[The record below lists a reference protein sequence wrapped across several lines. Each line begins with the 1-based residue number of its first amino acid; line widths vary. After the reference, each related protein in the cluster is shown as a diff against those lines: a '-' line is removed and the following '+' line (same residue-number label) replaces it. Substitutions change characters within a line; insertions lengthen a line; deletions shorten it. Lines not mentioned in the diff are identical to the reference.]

1 MILFLITNKNKA
13 YNMKNIFLICF
24 TLMVVLFTFSACHSE
39 KMETGATDVTGQ
51 LSLASMKMEVD
62 LKVDTVYPQSR
73 AGVDVSNFLLTIKN
87 SQGEQ
92 VEQYTYSEMPEI
104 ISLPVGTY
112 TVVASS
118 AEAATNGFDVP
129 FYTGSTEQF
138 TIKENELTE
147 VSALTCRL
155 ANVMISV
162 EYDEELRKLM
172 GEDVVTTVTIKEKT
186 RDMIKEYSLDIPSS
200 ETRKAYLIAPASVS
214 PMDITLKG
222 TIDGEFVTEVNR
234 VDEVQAGQYNIIKYT
249 LSPVDDGN
257 NSEGGNLNIAINID
271 SSMTSSDETVGVN
284 PGEEPGI
291 DDFPTDG
298 GEEPGDGDGD
308 GEGGITSDISITGKD
323 LGGSPFDI
331 DQTQT
336 ITGATTLIVGIEVPA
351 GIQNLKVTISS
362 DNEDFG
368 SIGASFGTFD
378 LANPGDKESMI
389 AELGL
394 PYGTAVKDKTE
405 LDFDISTFTSL
416 LIPFDG
422 THTFNIAVT
431 DNQGKTES
439 KSLVINVPKK

>member
-1 MILFLITNKNKA
+1 
-13 YNMKNIFLICF
+13 MKNIFLICF
-24 TLMVVLFTFSACHSE
+24 TLMAVLFTFSACHSE

-186 RDMIKEYSLDIPSS
+186 QDMIIKEYSLDIPSS

-257 NSEGGNLNIAINID
+257 NSVGGNLNIAINID

-331 DQTQT
+331 DQTQI
-336 ITGATTLIVGIEVPA
+336 ITGATTLIVGIEAPA

>member
-1 MILFLITNKNKA
+1 
-13 YNMKNIFLICF
+13 MKNIFLICL
-24 TLMVVLFTFSACHSE
+24 TLMAVLFTFSACHSE
-39 KMETGATDVTGQ
+39 KMETGTTDVTGQ

-186 RDMIKEYSLDIPSS
+186 QDMIIKEYSLDIPSS

-257 NSEGGNLNIAINID
+257 NSVGGNLNIAINID

-336 ITGATTLIVGIEVPA
+336 ITGATTLIVGIEAPA

-362 DNEDFG
+362 DNEEFRA
-368 SIGASFGTFD
+368 IGEGLGEFD
-378 LANPGDKESMI
+378 LAHSDSMNEDAQAMLPI
-389 AELGL
+389 LGL
-394 PYGTAVKDKTE
+394 PIDDAVLNQTN
-405 LDFDISTFTSL
+405 LDFNISKFTSML
-416 LIPFDG
+416 AGFEG
-422 THTFNIAVT
+422 THTFKITVT

>member
-1 MILFLITNKNKA
+1 
-13 YNMKNIFLICF
+13 MKNIFLICF

-172 GEDVVTTVTIKEKT
+172 GEDVVTTVKIG
-186 RDMIKEYSLDIPSS
+186 DNSLDIPSS
-200 ETRKAYLIAPASVS
+200 ETRKAYLIAPASAGS
-214 PMDITLKG
+214 MDITLKG
-222 TIDGEFVTEVNR
+222 TIDGESVTEVKR
-234 VDEVQAGQYNIIKYT
+234 VDNVQAGQYNIIKYV
-249 LSPVDDGN
+249 LNSVDDGT
-257 NSEGGNLNIAINID
+257 NSNVGGNLNIAINID

-308 GEGGITSDISITGKD
+308 SDGDGEGGITSDISITGKD
-323 LGGSPFDI
+323 LGESPFFDI

-336 ITGATTLIVGIEVPA
+336 ITGATTLIVGIEAPA
-351 GIQNLKVTISS
+351 GIQNLKVAISS
-362 DNEDFG
+362 DNEEFNG
-368 SIGASFGTFD
+368 IGEGLGEFD
-378 LANPGDKESMI
+378 LAHSDSMNEDAQAMLPI
-389 AELGL
+389 LGL
-394 PYGTAVKDKTE
+394 PIDDAVLNQTN
-405 LDFDISTFTSL
+405 LDFKISKFTSML
-416 LIPFDG
+416 AGFKG
-422 THTFNIAVT
+422 THTFKITVT

>member
-1 MILFLITNKNKA
+1 MA
-13 YNMKNIFLICF
+13 
-24 TLMVVLFTFSACHSE
+24 VLFTFSACHSE

-172 GEDVVTTVTIKEKT
+172 GEDVVTTVKIGEN
-186 RDMIKEYSLDIPSS
+186 SVDIPSS
-200 ETRKAYLIAPASVS
+200 ETRKAYLIAPASAS
-214 PMDITLKG
+214 SMEITLKG
-222 TIDGEFVTEVNR
+222 TIDGESVTEVKR
-234 VDEVQAGQYNIIKYT
+234 VDNVQAGQYNIIKYV
-249 LSPVDDGN
+249 LNSVDDGT
-257 NSEGGNLNIAINID
+257 NSNVGGNLNIAINID

-308 GEGGITSDISITGKD
+308 SDGDGEGGITSDINITGKK
-323 LGGSPFDI
+323 LGDSSFDI

-336 ITGATTLIVGIEVPA
+336 ITGDTTLIVGIEAPA
-351 GIQNLKVTISS
+351 GIQNLKVKITSA
-362 DNEDFG
+362 DNDDFNG
-368 SIGASFGTFD
+368 IGEGLGEFD
-378 LANPGDKESMI
+378 LAHSDSMNENAQAMI
-389 AELGL
+389 PVLGL
-394 PYGTAVKDKTE
+394 PIDDAVLNQTN
-405 LDFDISTFTSL
+405 LDFNISKFTSML
-416 LIPFDG
+416 AGFKG
-422 THTFNIAVT
+422 THTFKITVT

>member
-1 MILFLITNKNKA
+1 
-13 YNMKNIFLICF
+13 MKNIFLICF

-104 ISLPVGTY
+104 SSLPVGTY

-118 AEAATNGFDVP
+118 AETATNGFDVP

-172 GEDVVTTVTIKEKT
+172 GEDVVTTVKIG
-186 RDMIKEYSLDIPSS
+186 DNSLDIPSS
-200 ETRKAYLIAPASVS
+200 ETRKAYLIAPASAGS
-214 PMDITLKG
+214 MDITLKG
-222 TIDGEFVTEVNR
+222 TIDGESVTEVKR
-234 VDEVQAGQYNIIKYT
+234 VDNVQAGQYNIIKYV
-249 LSPVDDGN
+249 LNSVDDGT
-257 NSEGGNLNIAINID
+257 NSNVGGNLNIAINID

-308 GEGGITSDISITGKD
+308 SDGDGEGGITSDISITGKD
-323 LGGSPFDI
+323 LGESPFFDI

-336 ITGATTLIVGIEVPA
+336 ITGATTLIVGIEAPA
-351 GIQNLKVTISS
+351 GIQNLKVAISS
-362 DNEDFG
+362 DNEEFNG
-368 SIGASFGTFD
+368 IGEGLGEFD
-378 LANPGDKESMI
+378 LAHSDSMNEDAQAMLPI
-389 AELGL
+389 LGL
-394 PYGTAVKDKTE
+394 PIDDAVLNQTN
-405 LDFDISTFTSL
+405 LDFNISKFTSML
-416 LIPFDG
+416 AGFKG
-422 THTFNIAVT
+422 THTFKITVT

>member
-1 MILFLITNKNKA
+1 
-13 YNMKNIFLICF
+13 MKNIFLICL

-39 KMETGATDVTGQ
+39 KMETGTTDVTGQ

-172 GEDVVTTVTIKEKT
+172 GEDVVTTVKIG
-186 RDMIKEYSLDIPSS
+186 DNSLDIPSS
-200 ETRKAYLIAPASVS
+200 ETRKAYLIAPASAGS
-214 PMDITLKG
+214 MDITLKG
-222 TIDGEFVTEVNR
+222 TIDGESVTEVKR
-234 VDEVQAGQYNIIKYT
+234 VENVQAGQYNIIKYV
-249 LSPVDDGN
+249 LNSVDDGT
-257 NSEGGNLNIAINID
+257 NSNGGGNLNIAINID

-308 GEGGITSDISITGKD
+308 GGDES
-323 LGGSPFDI
+323 GSEQNMPTIVGTDFNENPFDI
-331 DQTQT
+331 SKDVLTVTKGQSVSLSV
-336 ITGATTLIVGIEVPA
+336 TLLAPNKMAHVY
-351 GIQNLKVTISS
+351 VTIDSETLT
-362 DNEDFG
+362 EDVLVG
-368 SIGASFGTFD
+368 VNLAKNFD
-378 LANPGDKESMI
+378 LAEPGDLEAGLKGLGFPTGTDVIGKEKI
-389 AELGL
+389 
-394 PYGTAVKDKTE
+394 P
-405 LDFDISTFTSL
+405 FDITQFTSL
-416 LIPFDG
+416 LGIYGAANHNFIIRVVDQQG
-422 THTFNIAVT
+422 LEVT
-431 DNQGKTES
+431 ETLKI
-439 KSLVINVPKK
+439 KSVVK

>member
-1 MILFLITNKNKA
+1 
-13 YNMKNIFLICF
+13 MKNIFLICL

-62 LKVDTVYPQSR
+62 LKVDAVYPQSR

-172 GEDVVTTVTIKEKT
+172 GEDVVTTVKIG
-186 RDMIKEYSLDIPSS
+186 DNSLDIPSS
-200 ETRKAYLIAPASVS
+200 ETRKAYLIAPASAGS
-214 PMDITLKG
+214 MDITLKG
-222 TIDGEFVTEVNR
+222 TIDGESVTEVKR
-234 VDEVQAGQYNIIKYT
+234 VDNVQAGQYNIIKYV
-249 LSPVDDGN
+249 LNSVDDGT
-257 NSEGGNLNIAINID
+257 NSNGGGNLNIAINID

-308 GEGGITSDISITGKD
+308 GGDESGSEQNMPTIEGTSFNKV
-323 LGGSPFDI
+323 PFDI
-331 DQTQT
+331 DNDRLT
-336 ITGATTLIVGIEVPA
+336 ISGAAEL
-351 GIQNLKVTISS
+351 QVTI
-362 DNEDFG
+362 
-368 SIGASFGTFD
+368 GAPNGIANLFVEIISETLDVSEVGLPKSFD
-378 LANPGDKESMI
+378 LAYPGENSDALSGLGFPVGDKVI
-389 AELGL
+389 GQ
-394 PYGTAVKDKTE
+394 TE
-405 LDFDISTFTSL
+405 VLFDISNFTILLPTFKGNHDFKIRVVDSKGLEET
-416 LIPFDG
+416 
-422 THTFNIAVT
+422 
-431 DNQGKTES
+431 KTLKLKVEE
-439 KSLVINVPKK
+439 

>member
-1 MILFLITNKNKA
+1 
-13 YNMKNIFLICF
+13 MKNIFLICL
-24 TLMVVLFTFSACHSE
+24 TLMAVLFTFSACHSE

-186 RDMIKEYSLDIPSS
+186 QDMIIKEYSLDIPSS

-257 NSEGGNLNIAINID
+257 NSVGGNLNIAINID

-308 GEGGITSDISITGKD
+308 SDGDGEGGITSDINITGKK
-323 LGGSPFDI
+323 LGDSSFDI

-336 ITGATTLIVGIEVPA
+336 ITGATTLIVGIEAPA

>member
-1 MILFLITNKNKA
+1 
-13 YNMKNIFLICF
+13 MKNIFLICL
-24 TLMVVLFTFSACHSE
+24 TLMAVLFTFSACHSE

-172 GEDVVTTVTIKEKT
+172 GEDVVTTVKIG
-186 RDMIKEYSLDIPSS
+186 DHSLDIPSS

-257 NSEGGNLNIAINID
+257 NSVGGNLNIAINVD

-308 GEGGITSDISITGKD
+308 GGDESGSEQNMPTIVGTDFNDKTFDISKDVLTVTKGQSVSLSVTLLAPNKMAHVYVTIDSETLTEDVLVGVNLAKNFDLAEPGDLEAGLKGLGFPTGTDVIGKEKI
-323 LGGSPFDI
+323 PFDI
-331 DQTQT
+331 TQ
-336 ITGATTLIVGIEVPA
+336 
-351 GIQNLKVTISS
+351 
-362 DNEDFG
+362 
-368 SIGASFGTFD
+368 
-378 LANPGDKESMI
+378 
-389 AELGL
+389 
-394 PYGTAVKDKTE
+394 
-405 LDFDISTFTSL
+405 FTSL
-416 LIPFDG
+416 LGIYGAANHNFIIRVVDQQG
-422 THTFNIAVT
+422 LEVT
-431 DNQGKTES
+431 ETLKI
-439 KSLVINVPKK
+439 KSVVK

>member
-1 MILFLITNKNKA
+1 
-13 YNMKNIFLICF
+13 MKNIFLICL
-24 TLMVVLFTFSACHSE
+24 TLMTVLFTFSACHSE
-39 KMETGATDVTGQ
+39 KMETEAIDVTGQ

-118 AEAATNGFDVP
+118 AETATNGFDVP

-172 GEDVVTTVTIKEKT
+172 GEDVVTTVKIG
-186 RDMIKEYSLDIPSS
+186 DNSLDIPSS
-200 ETRKAYLIAPASVS
+200 ETRKAYLIAPASAGS
-214 PMDITLKG
+214 MDITLKG
-222 TIDGEFVTEVNR
+222 TIDGESVTEVKR
-234 VDEVQAGQYNIIKYT
+234 VENVQAGQYNIIKYV

-257 NSEGGNLNIAINID
+257 NSMGGNLNIAINID

-308 GEGGITSDISITGKD
+308 GGDESGSDQNMPTIEGTSFNKV
-323 LGGSPFDI
+323 PFDI
-331 DQTQT
+331 DNDRLT
-336 ITGATTLIVGIEVPA
+336 ISGAAEL
-351 GIQNLKVTISS
+351 QVTI
-362 DNEDFG
+362 
-368 SIGASFGTFD
+368 GAPNGIANLFVEIISETLDVSEVGLPKSFD
-378 LANPGDKESMI
+378 LAYPGENSDALSGLGFPVGDKVI
-389 AELGL
+389 GQ
-394 PYGTAVKDKTE
+394 TE
-405 LDFDISTFTSL
+405 VPFDISNFTILLPTFKGNHDFKIRVVDSKGLEET
-416 LIPFDG
+416 
-422 THTFNIAVT
+422 
-431 DNQGKTES
+431 KTLKLKVEE
-439 KSLVINVPKK
+439 

>member
-1 MILFLITNKNKA
+1 
-13 YNMKNIFLICF
+13 
-24 TLMVVLFTFSACHSE
+24 
-39 KMETGATDVTGQ
+39 
-51 LSLASMKMEVD
+51 MEVD

-172 GEDVVTTVTIKEKT
+172 GEDVVTTVKIG
-186 RDMIKEYSLDIPSS
+186 DNSLDIPSS
-200 ETRKAYLIAPASVS
+200 ETRKAYLIAPASAGS
-214 PMDITLKG
+214 MDITLKG
-222 TIDGEFVTEVNR
+222 TIDGESVTEVKR
-234 VDEVQAGQYNIIKYT
+234 VDNVQAGQYNIIKYV
-249 LSPVDDGN
+249 LNSVDDGT
-257 NSEGGNLNIAINID
+257 NSNVGGNLNIAINID

-308 GEGGITSDISITGKD
+308 GGDESGSEQNMPTIVGTDFNGKTFDISKDVLTVTKGQSVSLSVTLLAPNKMAHVYVTIDSETLTEDVLVGVNLAKNFDLAEPGDLEAGLKGLGFPTGTDVIGKEEI
-323 LGGSPFDI
+323 PFDI
-331 DQTQT
+331 TQ
-336 ITGATTLIVGIEVPA
+336 
-351 GIQNLKVTISS
+351 
-362 DNEDFG
+362 
-368 SIGASFGTFD
+368 
-378 LANPGDKESMI
+378 
-389 AELGL
+389 
-394 PYGTAVKDKTE
+394 
-405 LDFDISTFTSL
+405 FTSL
-416 LIPFDG
+416 LGIYGAANHNFIIRVVDQQG
-422 THTFNIAVT
+422 LEVT
-431 DNQGKTES
+431 ETLKI
-439 KSLVINVPKK
+439 KSVVK

>member
-1 MILFLITNKNKA
+1 
-13 YNMKNIFLICF
+13 MKNIFLICL
-24 TLMVVLFTFSACHSE
+24 TLMAVLFTFSACHSE
-39 KMETGATDVTGQ
+39 KMETGTTDVTGQ

-172 GEDVVTTVTIKEKT
+172 GEDVVTTVKIG
-186 RDMIKEYSLDIPSS
+186 DNSLDIPSS
-200 ETRKAYLIAPASVS
+200 ETRKAYLIAPASAGS
-214 PMDITLKG
+214 MDITLKG
-222 TIDGEFVTEVNR
+222 TIDGESVTEVKR
-234 VDEVQAGQYNIIKYT
+234 VENVQAGQYNIIKYV

-257 NSEGGNLNIAINID
+257 NSVGGNLNIAINVD

-308 GEGGITSDISITGKD
+308 GGDESGSDQNMPTIEGTSFNKV
-323 LGGSPFDI
+323 PFDI
-331 DQTQT
+331 DNDRLT
-336 ITGATTLIVGIEVPA
+336 ISGAAEL
-351 GIQNLKVTISS
+351 QVTI
-362 DNEDFG
+362 
-368 SIGASFGTFD
+368 GAPNGIANLFVEIISETLDVSEVGLPKSFD
-378 LANPGDKESMI
+378 LAYPGENSDALSGLGFPVGDKVI
-389 AELGL
+389 GQ
-394 PYGTAVKDKTE
+394 TE
-405 LDFDISTFTSL
+405 VLFDISNFTILLPTFKGNHDFKIRVVDSKGLEET
-416 LIPFDG
+416 
-422 THTFNIAVT
+422 
-431 DNQGKTES
+431 KTLKLKVEE
-439 KSLVINVPKK
+439 

>member
-1 MILFLITNKNKA
+1 MA
-13 YNMKNIFLICF
+13 
-24 TLMVVLFTFSACHSE
+24 VLFTFSACHSE
-39 KMETGATDVTGQ
+39 KMETGTTDVTGQ

-172 GEDVVTTVTIKEKT
+172 GEDVVTTVKIG
-186 RDMIKEYSLDIPSS
+186 DNSLDIPSS
-200 ETRKAYLIAPASVS
+200 ETRKAYLIAPASAGS
-214 PMDITLKG
+214 MDITLKG
-222 TIDGEFVTEVNR
+222 TIDGESVTEVKR
-234 VDEVQAGQYNIIKYT
+234 VENVQAGQYNIIKYV

-257 NSEGGNLNIAINID
+257 NSVGGNLNIAINID

-308 GEGGITSDISITGKD
+308 GGDESGSDQNMPTIVGTNFNGN
-323 LGGSPFDI
+323 PFDI
-331 DQTQT
+331 SKDVLTVTKGQSVPLSV
-336 ITGATTLIVGIEVPA
+336 TLLAPNKMAHVY
-351 GIQNLKVTISS
+351 VTIDSETLT
-362 DNEDFG
+362 EDVLVG
-368 SIGASFGTFD
+368 VNLAKNFD
-378 LANPGDKESMI
+378 LAEPGDLEAGLKGLGFPTGTDVIGKEEI
-389 AELGL
+389 
-394 PYGTAVKDKTE
+394 P
-405 LDFDISTFTSL
+405 FDITQFTSL
-416 LIPFDG
+416 LGIYGAANHNFIIRVVDQQG
-422 THTFNIAVT
+422 LEVT
-431 DNQGKTES
+431 ETLKI
-439 KSLVINVPKK
+439 KSVVK

>member
-1 MILFLITNKNKA
+1 
-13 YNMKNIFLICF
+13 MKNIFLICL
-24 TLMVVLFTFSACHSE
+24 TLMAVLFTFSACHSE
-39 KMETGATDVTGQ
+39 KMETGTTDVTGQ

-172 GEDVVTTVTIKEKT
+172 GEDVVTNVKIG
-186 RDMIKEYSLDIPSS
+186 DNSLDIPSS
-200 ETRKAYLIAPASVS
+200 ETRKAYLIAPASAGS
-214 PMDITLKG
+214 MDITLKG
-222 TIDGEFVTEVNR
+222 TIDGESVTEVKR
-234 VDEVQAGQYNIIKYT
+234 VDNVQAGQYNIIKYV
-249 LSPVDDGN
+249 LNSVDDGT
-257 NSEGGNLNIAINID
+257 NSNVGGNLNIAINID

-308 GEGGITSDISITGKD
+308 SDGDGEGGITSDINITGKK
-323 LGGSPFDI
+323 LGDSSFDI

-336 ITGATTLIVGIEVPA
+336 ITGATTLIVGIEAPA
-351 GIQNLKVTISS
+351 GIQNLKVKITSAGN
-362 DNEDFG
+362 DGFNG
-368 SIGASFGTFD
+368 IGEGLGEFD
-378 LANPGDKESMI
+378 LAHSDSMNENAQAMI
-389 AELGL
+389 PVLGL
-394 PYGTAVKDKTE
+394 PIDDAVLNQTN
-405 LDFDISTFTSL
+405 LDFNISKFTSML
-416 LIPFDG
+416 SGFKG
-422 THTFNIAVT
+422 THTFKITVT

>member
-1 MILFLITNKNKA
+1 
-13 YNMKNIFLICF
+13 MKNIFLICF

-73 AGVDVSNFLLTIKN
+73 VGVDVSNFLLTIKN

-172 GEDVVTTVTIKEKT
+172 GEDVVTTVKIG
-186 RDMIKEYSLDIPSS
+186 DNSLDIPSS
-200 ETRKAYLIAPASVS
+200 ETRKAYLIAPASAGS
-214 PMDITLKG
+214 MDITLKG
-222 TIDGEFVTEVNR
+222 TIDGESVTEVKR
-234 VDEVQAGQYNIIKYT
+234 VENVQAGQYNIIKYV

-257 NSEGGNLNIAINID
+257 NSVGGNLNIAINID

-308 GEGGITSDISITGKD
+308 GGDESGSDQNMPTIVGTDFNGNTFDISKDVLTVTKGQSVSLSVTLLAPNKMAHVYVTIDSETLTEDVLVGVNLAKNFDLAEPGDLEAGLKGLGFPTGTDVIGKEEI
-323 LGGSPFDI
+323 PFDI
-331 DQTQT
+331 TQ
-336 ITGATTLIVGIEVPA
+336 
-351 GIQNLKVTISS
+351 
-362 DNEDFG
+362 
-368 SIGASFGTFD
+368 
-378 LANPGDKESMI
+378 
-389 AELGL
+389 
-394 PYGTAVKDKTE
+394 
-405 LDFDISTFTSL
+405 FTSL
-416 LIPFDG
+416 LGIYGAANHNFIIRVVDQQG
-422 THTFNIAVT
+422 LEVT
-431 DNQGKTES
+431 ETLKI
-439 KSLVINVPKK
+439 KSVVK

>member
-1 MILFLITNKNKA
+1 
-13 YNMKNIFLICF
+13 
-24 TLMVVLFTFSACHSE
+24 MVVLFTFSACHSE

-118 AEAATNGFDVP
+118 AETATNGFDVP

-172 GEDVVTTVTIKEKT
+172 GEDVVTTVKIG
-186 RDMIKEYSLDIPSS
+186 DNSLDIPSS
-200 ETRKAYLIAPASVS
+200 ETRKAYLIAPASAGS
-214 PMDITLKG
+214 MDITLKG
-222 TIDGEFVTEVNR
+222 TIDGESVTEVKR
-234 VDEVQAGQYNIIKYT
+234 VENVQAGQYHIIKNV

-257 NSEGGNLNIAINID
+257 NSMGGNLNIAINID

-308 GEGGITSDISITGKD
+308 GGDESGSDQNMPTIEGTSFNKV
-323 LGGSPFDI
+323 PFDI
-331 DQTQT
+331 DNDRLT
-336 ITGATTLIVGIEVPA
+336 ISGAAEL
-351 GIQNLKVTISS
+351 QVTI
-362 DNEDFG
+362 
-368 SIGASFGTFD
+368 GAPNGIANLFVEIISETLDVSEVGLPKSFD
-378 LANPGDKESMI
+378 LAYPGENSDALSGLGFPVGDKVI
-389 AELGL
+389 GQ
-394 PYGTAVKDKTE
+394 TE
-405 LDFDISTFTSL
+405 VPFDISNFTILLPTFKGNHDFKIRVVDSKGLEET
-416 LIPFDG
+416 
-422 THTFNIAVT
+422 
-431 DNQGKTES
+431 KTLKLKVEE
-439 KSLVINVPKK
+439 

>member
-1 MILFLITNKNKA
+1 
-13 YNMKNIFLICF
+13 MKNIFLICL
-24 TLMVVLFTFSACHSE
+24 TLMTVLFTFSACHSE
-39 KMETGATDVTGQ
+39 KMETGTTDVTGQ

-87 SQGEQ
+87 TQGEQ

-186 RDMIKEYSLDIPSS
+186 QDMIKEYSLDIPSS
-200 ETRKAYLIAPASVS
+200 ETRKAYLIAPASAGS
-214 PMDITLKG
+214 MDITLKG
-222 TIDGEFVTEVNR
+222 TIDGESVTEVKR
-234 VDEVQAGQYNIIKYT
+234 VENVQAGQYNIIKYV
-249 LSPVDDGN
+249 LNSVDDGT
-257 NSEGGNLNIAINID
+257 NSNVGGNLNIAINID

-336 ITGATTLIVGIEVPA
+336 ITGATTLIVGIEAPA

-422 THTFNIAVT
+422 THTFNIVVT

>member
-1 MILFLITNKNKA
+1 
-13 YNMKNIFLICF
+13 MKNIFLICF

-172 GEDVVTTVTIKEKT
+172 GEDVVTTVKIG
-186 RDMIKEYSLDIPSS
+186 DNSLDIPSS
-200 ETRKAYLIAPASVS
+200 ETRKAYLIAPASAGS
-214 PMDITLKG
+214 MDITLKG
-222 TIDGEFVTEVNR
+222 TIDGESVTEVKR
-234 VDEVQAGQYNIIKYT
+234 VENVQAGQYNIIKYV

-257 NSEGGNLNIAINID
+257 NSVGGNLNIAINID

-308 GEGGITSDISITGKD
+308 GEGGITSDISITGKN
-323 LGGSPFDI
+323 LGESPFFDI

-336 ITGATTLIVGIEVPA
+336 ITGATTLIVGIEAPA
-351 GIQNLKVTISS
+351 GIQNLKVAISS
-362 DNEDFG
+362 DNEEFNG
-368 SIGASFGTFD
+368 IGEGLGEFD
-378 LANPGDKESMI
+378 LAHSDSMNEDAQAMLPI
-389 AELGL
+389 LGL
-394 PYGTAVKDKTE
+394 PIDDAVLNQTNW
-405 LDFDISTFTSL
+405 DFNISKFTSML
-416 LIPFDG
+416 AGFKG
-422 THTFNIAVT
+422 THTFKITVT

>member
-1 MILFLITNKNKA
+1 
-13 YNMKNIFLICF
+13 MKNIFLICL
-24 TLMVVLFTFSACHSE
+24 TLMAVLFTFSACHSE

-118 AEAATNGFDVP
+118 AETATNGFDVP

-172 GEDVVTTVTIKEKT
+172 GEDVVTTVKIG
-186 RDMIKEYSLDIPSS
+186 DNSLDIPSS
-200 ETRKAYLIAPASVS
+200 ETRKAYLIAPASAGS
-214 PMDITLKG
+214 MDITLKG
-222 TIDGEFVTEVNR
+222 TIDGESVTEVKR
-234 VDEVQAGQYNIIKYT
+234 VENVQAGQYNIIKYV

-257 NSEGGNLNIAINID
+257 NSMGGNLNIAINID

-308 GEGGITSDISITGKD
+308 GGDESGSDQNMPTIEGTSFNKV
-323 LGGSPFDI
+323 PFDI
-331 DQTQT
+331 DNDRLT
-336 ITGATTLIVGIEVPA
+336 ISGAAEL
-351 GIQNLKVTISS
+351 QVTI
-362 DNEDFG
+362 
-368 SIGASFGTFD
+368 GAPNGIANLFVEIISETLDVSEVGLPKSFD
-378 LANPGDKESMI
+378 LAYPGENSDALSGLGFPVGDKVI
-389 AELGL
+389 GQ
-394 PYGTAVKDKTE
+394 TE
-405 LDFDISTFTSL
+405 VPFDISNFTILLPTFKGNHDFKIRVVDSKGLEET
-416 LIPFDG
+416 
-422 THTFNIAVT
+422 
-431 DNQGKTES
+431 KTLKLKVEE
-439 KSLVINVPKK
+439 

>member
-1 MILFLITNKNKA
+1 
-13 YNMKNIFLICF
+13 MKNIFLICL
-24 TLMVVLFTFSACHSE
+24 TLMAVLFTFSACHSE
-39 KMETGATDVTGQ
+39 KMETGTTDVTGQ

-172 GEDVVTTVTIKEKT
+172 GEDVVTTVKIG
-186 RDMIKEYSLDIPSS
+186 DNSLDIPSS
-200 ETRKAYLIAPASVS
+200 ETRKAYLIAPASAGS
-214 PMDITLKG
+214 MDITLKG
-222 TIDGEFVTEVNR
+222 TIDGESVTEVARKDN
-234 VDEVQAGQYNIIKYT
+234 VQAGQYHIIKNV
-249 LSPVDDGN
+249 LSLVNDGN
-257 NSEGGNLNIAINID
+257 NSMGGNLNIAINID

-308 GEGGITSDISITGKD
+308 GGDESGSDQNMPTIEGTNFNKK
-323 LGGSPFDI
+323 PFDI
-331 DQTQT
+331 DNDRLT
-336 ITGATTLIVGIEVPA
+336 ISGAAE
-351 GIQNLKVTISS
+351 LKVTI
-362 DNEDFG
+362 
-368 SIGASFGTFD
+368 GAPNGIANLFVEIISKTLDVSEVGLPKSFD
-378 LANPGDKESMI
+378 LAYPGENSDALSGLGFPVGDKVI
-389 AELGL
+389 GQ
-394 PYGTAVKDKTE
+394 TE
-405 LDFDISTFTSL
+405 VPFDISNFTIFLPTFKGNHDFKIRVVDSKGLEET
-416 LIPFDG
+416 
-422 THTFNIAVT
+422 
-431 DNQGKTES
+431 KTLKLKVEE
-439 KSLVINVPKK
+439 

>member
-1 MILFLITNKNKA
+1 
-13 YNMKNIFLICF
+13 MKNIFLICL
-24 TLMVVLFTFSACHSE
+24 TLMAVLFTFSACHSE

-62 LKVDTVYPQSR
+62 LKVDTVAYPQSR

-172 GEDVVTTVTIKEKT
+172 GEDVVTTVKIG
-186 RDMIKEYSLDIPSS
+186 DNSLDIPSS
-200 ETRKAYLIAPASVS
+200 ETRKAYLIAPASAGS
-214 PMDITLKG
+214 MDITLKG
-222 TIDGEFVTEVNR
+222 TIDGESVTEVKR
-234 VDEVQAGQYNIIKYT
+234 VDNVQAGQYNIIKYV

-257 NSEGGNLNIAINID
+257 NSVGGNLNIAINID

-308 GEGGITSDISITGKD
+308 GGDESGSEQNMPTIEGTSFNKV
-323 LGGSPFDI
+323 PFDI
-331 DQTQT
+331 DNDRLT
-336 ITGATTLIVGIEVPA
+336 ISGAAEL
-351 GIQNLKVTISS
+351 QVTI
-362 DNEDFG
+362 
-368 SIGASFGTFD
+368 GAPNGIANLFVEIISETLDVSEVGLPKSFD
-378 LANPGDKESMI
+378 LAYPGENSDALSGLGFPVGDKVI
-389 AELGL
+389 GQ
-394 PYGTAVKDKTE
+394 TE
-405 LDFDISTFTSL
+405 VLFDISNFTILLPTFKGNHDFKIRVVDSKGLEET
-416 LIPFDG
+416 
-422 THTFNIAVT
+422 
-431 DNQGKTES
+431 KTLKLKVEE
-439 KSLVINVPKK
+439 

>member
-1 MILFLITNKNKA
+1 M
-13 YNMKNIFLICF
+13 
-24 TLMVVLFTFSACHSE
+24 
-39 KMETGATDVTGQ
+39 
-51 LSLASMKMEVD
+51 
-62 LKVDTVYPQSR
+62 
-73 AGVDVSNFLLTIKN
+73 
-87 SQGEQ
+87 
-92 VEQYTYSEMPEI
+92 
-104 ISLPVGTY
+104 
-112 TVVASS
+112 
-118 AEAATNGFDVP
+118 
-129 FYTGSTEQF
+129 
-138 TIKENELTE
+138 
-147 VSALTCRL
+147 
-155 ANVMISV
+155 
-162 EYDEELRKLM
+162 
-172 GEDVVTTVTIKEKT
+172 
-186 RDMIKEYSLDIPSS
+186 DIPSS

-234 VDEVQAGQYNIIKYT
+234 VDKVQAGQYNIIKYT

-308 GEGGITSDISITGKD
+308 SDGDGEGGITSDINITGKK
-323 LGGSPFDI
+323 LGKSSFDI

-362 DNEDFG
+362 DNGDFG

-389 AELGL
+389 AELEL

-422 THTFNIAVT
+422 THTFNIVVT

>member
-1 MILFLITNKNKA
+1 
-13 YNMKNIFLICF
+13 
-24 TLMVVLFTFSACHSE
+24 MVVLFTFSACHSE
-39 KMETGATDVTGQ
+39 KMETGTTDVTGQ

-62 LKVDTVYPQSR
+62 LKVDTIPPQSR

-172 GEDVVTTVTIKEKT
+172 GEDVVTTVKIG
-186 RDMIKEYSLDIPSS
+186 DNSLDIPSS
-200 ETRKAYLIAPASVS
+200 ETRKAYLIAPASAGS
-214 PMDITLKG
+214 MDITLKG
-222 TIDGEFVTEVNR
+222 TIDGESVTEVARKDN
-234 VDEVQAGQYNIIKYT
+234 VQAGQYHIIKNV
-249 LSPVDDGN
+249 LSLVNDGN
-257 NSEGGNLNIAINID
+257 NKVGGNVNIAINID

-308 GEGGITSDISITGKD
+308 GEDESGSDQNMPTIEGTSFNKV
-323 LGGSPFDI
+323 PFDI
-331 DQTQT
+331 DNDRLT
-336 ITGATTLIVGIEVPA
+336 ISGAAEL
-351 GIQNLKVTISS
+351 QVTI
-362 DNEDFG
+362 
-368 SIGASFGTFD
+368 GAPNGIANLFVEIISETLDVSEVGLPKSFD
-378 LANPGDKESMI
+378 LAYPGENSDALSG
-389 AELGL
+389 LGF
-394 PYGTAVKDKTE
+394 PVGDEVIGQTE
-405 LDFDISTFTSL
+405 VPFDISNFTILLPTFKGNHDFKIRVVDSKGLEET
-416 LIPFDG
+416 
-422 THTFNIAVT
+422 
-431 DNQGKTES
+431 KTLKLKVEE
-439 KSLVINVPKK
+439 

>member
-1 MILFLITNKNKA
+1 
-13 YNMKNIFLICF
+13 MKNIFLICF

-62 LKVDTVYPQSR
+62 LKVDTVAYPQSR

-172 GEDVVTTVTIKEKT
+172 GEDVVTTVKIG
-186 RDMIKEYSLDIPSS
+186 DNSLDIPSS
-200 ETRKAYLIAPASVS
+200 ETRKAYLIAPASAGS
-214 PMDITLKG
+214 MDITLKG
-222 TIDGEFVTEVNR
+222 TIDGESVTEVKR
-234 VDEVQAGQYNIIKYT
+234 VENVQAGQYNIIKYV

-257 NSEGGNLNIAINID
+257 NSVGGNLNIAINID

-336 ITGATTLIVGIEVPA
+336 ITGATTLIVGIEAPA

-362 DNEDFG
+362 DNEEFRA
-368 SIGASFGTFD
+368 IGEGLGEFD
-378 LANPGDKESMI
+378 LAHSDSMNEDAQAMLPI
-389 AELGL
+389 LGL
-394 PYGTAVKDKTE
+394 PIDDAVLNQTN
-405 LDFDISTFTSL
+405 LDFNISKFTSML
-416 LIPFDG
+416 AGFEG
-422 THTFNIAVT
+422 THTFKITVT

>member
-1 MILFLITNKNKA
+1 
-13 YNMKNIFLICF
+13 MKNIFLICF

-118 AEAATNGFDVP
+118 AETATNGFDVP

-172 GEDVVTTVTIKEKT
+172 GEDVVTIVKIG
-186 RDMIKEYSLDIPSS
+186 DNSLDIPSS
-200 ETRKAYLIAPASVS
+200 ETRKAYLIAPASAGS
-214 PMDITLKG
+214 MDITLKG
-222 TIDGEFVTEVNR
+222 TIDGESVTEVKR
-234 VDEVQAGQYNIIKYT
+234 VENVQAGQYNIIKYV

-257 NSEGGNLNIAINID
+257 NSMGGNLNIAINID

-308 GEGGITSDISITGKD
+308 GGDESGSDQNMPTIEGTSFNKV
-323 LGGSPFDI
+323 PFDI
-331 DQTQT
+331 DNDRLT
-336 ITGATTLIVGIEVPA
+336 ISGAAEL
-351 GIQNLKVTISS
+351 QVTI
-362 DNEDFG
+362 
-368 SIGASFGTFD
+368 GAPNGIANLFVEIISETLDVSEVGLPKSFD
-378 LANPGDKESMI
+378 LAYPGENSDALSGLGFPVGDKVI
-389 AELGL
+389 GQ
-394 PYGTAVKDKTE
+394 TE
-405 LDFDISTFTSL
+405 VPFDISNFTILLPTFKGNHDFKIRVVDSKGLEET
-416 LIPFDG
+416 
-422 THTFNIAVT
+422 
-431 DNQGKTES
+431 KTLKLKVEE
-439 KSLVINVPKK
+439 

>member
-1 MILFLITNKNKA
+1 MT
-13 YNMKNIFLICF
+13 
-24 TLMVVLFTFSACHSE
+24 VLFTFSACHSE
-39 KMETGATDVTGQ
+39 KMETEAIDVTGQ

-118 AEAATNGFDVP
+118 AETATNGFDVP

-172 GEDVVTTVTIKEKT
+172 GEDVVTTVKIG
-186 RDMIKEYSLDIPSS
+186 DNSLDIPSS
-200 ETRKAYLIAPASVS
+200 ETRKAYLIAPASAGS
-214 PMDITLKG
+214 MDITLKG
-222 TIDGEFVTEVNR
+222 TIDGESVTEVKR
-234 VDEVQAGQYNIIKYT
+234 VENVQAGQYNIIKYV

-257 NSEGGNLNIAINID
+257 NSMGGNLNIAINID

-308 GEGGITSDISITGKD
+308 GGDESGSDQNMPTIEGTSFNKV
-323 LGGSPFDI
+323 PFDI
-331 DQTQT
+331 DNDRLT
-336 ITGATTLIVGIEVPA
+336 ISGAAEL
-351 GIQNLKVTISS
+351 QVTI
-362 DNEDFG
+362 
-368 SIGASFGTFD
+368 GAPNGIANLFVEIISETLDVSEVGLPKSFD
-378 LANPGDKESMI
+378 LAYPGENSDALSGLGFPVGDKVI
-389 AELGL
+389 GQ
-394 PYGTAVKDKTE
+394 TE
-405 LDFDISTFTSL
+405 VPFDISNFTILLPTFKGNHDFKIRVVDSKGLEET
-416 LIPFDG
+416 
-422 THTFNIAVT
+422 
-431 DNQGKTES
+431 KTLKLKVEE
-439 KSLVINVPKK
+439 

>member
-1 MILFLITNKNKA
+1 
-13 YNMKNIFLICF
+13 MKNIFLICL

-172 GEDVVTTVTIKEKT
+172 GEDVVTTVKIG
-186 RDMIKEYSLDIPSS
+186 DNSLDIPSS
-200 ETRKAYLIAPASVS
+200 ETRKAYLIAPASAGS
-214 PMDITLKG
+214 MDITLKG
-222 TIDGEFVTEVNR
+222 TIDGESVTEVKR
-234 VDEVQAGQYNIIKYT
+234 VDNVQAGQYNIIKYV
-249 LSPVDDGN
+249 LNSVDDGT
-257 NSEGGNLNIAINID
+257 NSNGGGNLNIAINID

-308 GEGGITSDISITGKD
+308 GGDESGSEQNMPTIEGTSFNKV
-323 LGGSPFDI
+323 PFDI
-331 DQTQT
+331 DNDRLT
-336 ITGATTLIVGIEVPA
+336 ISGAAEL
-351 GIQNLKVTISS
+351 QVTI
-362 DNEDFG
+362 
-368 SIGASFGTFD
+368 GAPNGIANLFVEIISETLDVSEVGLPKSFD
-378 LANPGDKESMI
+378 LAYPGENSDALSGLGFPVGDKVI
-389 AELGL
+389 GQ
-394 PYGTAVKDKTE
+394 TE
-405 LDFDISTFTSL
+405 VLFDISNFTILLPTFKGNHDFKIRVVDSKGLEET
-416 LIPFDG
+416 
-422 THTFNIAVT
+422 
-431 DNQGKTES
+431 KTLKLKVEE
-439 KSLVINVPKK
+439 

>member
-1 MILFLITNKNKA
+1 
-13 YNMKNIFLICF
+13 MKNIFLICF

-172 GEDVVTTVTIKEKT
+172 GEDVVTTVKIG
-186 RDMIKEYSLDIPSS
+186 DNSLDIPSS
-200 ETRKAYLIAPASVS
+200 ETRKAYLIAPASAGS
-214 PMDITLKG
+214 MDITLKG
-222 TIDGEFVTEVNR
+222 TIDGESVTEVKR
-234 VDEVQAGQYNIIKYT
+234 VDNVQAGQYNIIKYV
-249 LSPVDDGN
+249 LNSVDDGT
-257 NSEGGNLNIAINID
+257 NSNVGGNLNIAINID

-291 DDFPTDG
+291 DDFSTDG

-308 GEGGITSDISITGKD
+308 GGDESGSEQNMPTIEGTRFNKV
-323 LGGSPFDI
+323 PFDI
-331 DQTQT
+331 DNDRLT
-336 ITGATTLIVGIEVPA
+336 ISGAAEL
-351 GIQNLKVTISS
+351 QVTI
-362 DNEDFG
+362 
-368 SIGASFGTFD
+368 GAPNGIANLFVEIISETLDVSEVGLPKSFD
-378 LANPGDKESMI
+378 LAYPGENSDALSG
-389 AELGL
+389 LGF
-394 PYGTAVKDKTE
+394 PVGDEVIGQTE
-405 LDFDISTFTSL
+405 VLFDISTFTAL
-416 LIPFDG
+416 LPMFKGNHDFKIRVVDSKG
-422 THTFNIAVT
+422 LEVT
-431 DNQGKTES
+431 KTL
-439 KSLVINVPKK
+439 KIQVAQ

>member
-1 MILFLITNKNKA
+1 
-13 YNMKNIFLICF
+13 MKNIFLICL
-24 TLMVVLFTFSACHSE
+24 TLMAVLFTFSACHSE

-147 VSALTCRL
+147 VFALTCRL

-172 GEDVVTTVTIKEKT
+172 GEDVVTNVKIG
-186 RDMIKEYSLDIPSS
+186 DNSLDIPSS
-200 ETRKAYLIAPASVS
+200 ETRKAYLIAPASAGS
-214 PMDITLKG
+214 MDITLKG
-222 TIDGEFVTEVNR
+222 TIDGESVTEVKR
-234 VDEVQAGQYNIIKYT
+234 VDNVQAGQYNIIKYV
-249 LSPVDDGN
+249 LNSVDDGT
-257 NSEGGNLNIAINID
+257 NSNVGGNLNIAINID

-308 GEGGITSDISITGKD
+308 SDGDGEGGITSDINITGKK
-323 LGGSPFDI
+323 LGDSSFDI

-336 ITGATTLIVGIEVPA
+336 ITGATTLIVGIEAPA
-351 GIQNLKVTISS
+351 GIQNLKVKITSAGN
-362 DNEDFG
+362 DDFNG
-368 SIGASFGTFD
+368 IGEGLGEFD
-378 LANPGDKESMI
+378 LAHSDSMNENAQAMI
-389 AELGL
+389 PVLGL
-394 PYGTAVKDKTE
+394 PIDDAVLNQTN
-405 LDFDISTFTSL
+405 LGFNISKFTSML
-416 LIPFDG
+416 SGFKG
-422 THTFNIAVT
+422 THTFKITVT

-439 KSLVINVPKK
+439 KSLVINVPE

>member
-1 MILFLITNKNKA
+1 
-13 YNMKNIFLICF
+13 MKNIFLICF

-172 GEDVVTTVTIKEKT
+172 GEDVVTTVKIG
-186 RDMIKEYSLDIPSS
+186 DNSLDIPSS
-200 ETRKAYLIAPASVS
+200 ETRKAYLIAPASAGS
-214 PMDITLKG
+214 MDITLKG
-222 TIDGEFVTEVNR
+222 TIDGESVTEVKR
-234 VDEVQAGQYNIIKYT
+234 VDNVQAGQYNIIKYV
-249 LSPVDDGN
+249 LNSVDDGT
-257 NSEGGNLNIAINID
+257 NSNVGGNLNIAINID

-308 GEGGITSDISITGKD
+308 SDGDGEGGITSDISITGKD
-323 LGGSPFDI
+323 LGESPFFDI

-336 ITGATTLIVGIEVPA
+336 ITGATTLIVGIEAPA
-351 GIQNLKVTISS
+351 GIQNLKVAISS
-362 DNEDFG
+362 DNEEFNG
-368 SIGASFGTFD
+368 IGEGLGEFD
-378 LANPGDKESMI
+378 LAHSDSMNEDAQAMLPI
-389 AELGL
+389 LGL
-394 PYGTAVKDKTE
+394 PIDDAVLNQTN
-405 LDFDISTFTSL
+405 LDFNISKFTSML
-416 LIPFDG
+416 AGFKG
-422 THTFNIAVT
+422 THTFKITVT

-439 KSLVINVPKK
+439 KSLVINFPKK

>member
-1 MILFLITNKNKA
+1 
-13 YNMKNIFLICF
+13 MKNIFLICL
-24 TLMVVLFTFSACHSE
+24 TLMAVLFTFSACHSE

-62 LKVDTVYPQSR
+62 LKVDTVAYPQSR

-172 GEDVVTTVTIKEKT
+172 GEDVVTTVKIG
-186 RDMIKEYSLDIPSS
+186 DNSLDIPSS
-200 ETRKAYLIAPASVS
+200 ETRKAYLIAPASAGS
-214 PMDITLKG
+214 MDITLKG
-222 TIDGEFVTEVNR
+222 TIDGESVTEVKR
-234 VDEVQAGQYNIIKYT
+234 VDNVQAGQYNIIKYV
-249 LSPVDDGN
+249 LNSVDDGT
-257 NSEGGNLNIAINID
+257 NSNGGGNLNIAINID

-308 GEGGITSDISITGKD
+308 GGDESGSDQNMPTIEGTSFNKV
-323 LGGSPFDI
+323 PFDI
-331 DQTQT
+331 DNDRLT
-336 ITGATTLIVGIEVPA
+336 ISGAAEL
-351 GIQNLKVTISS
+351 QVTI
-362 DNEDFG
+362 
-368 SIGASFGTFD
+368 GAPNGIANLFVEIISKTLDVSEVGLPKSFD
-378 LANPGDKESMI
+378 LAYPGENSDALSGLGFPVGDKVI
-389 AELGL
+389 GQ
-394 PYGTAVKDKTE
+394 TE
-405 LDFDISTFTSL
+405 VLFDISNFTILLPTFKGNHDFKIRVVDSKGLEET
-416 LIPFDG
+416 
-422 THTFNIAVT
+422 
-431 DNQGKTES
+431 KTLKLKVEE
-439 KSLVINVPKK
+439 

>member
-1 MILFLITNKNKA
+1 
-13 YNMKNIFLICF
+13 
-24 TLMVVLFTFSACHSE
+24 MVVLFTFSACHSE

-172 GEDVVTTVTIKEKT
+172 GEDVVTTVKIG
-186 RDMIKEYSLDIPSS
+186 DNSLDIPSS
-200 ETRKAYLIAPASVS
+200 ETRKAYLIAPASAGS
-214 PMDITLKG
+214 MDITLKG
-222 TIDGEFVTEVNR
+222 TIDGESVTEVKR
-234 VDEVQAGQYNIIKYT
+234 VENVQAGQYNIIKYV

-257 NSEGGNLNIAINID
+257 NSVGGNLNIAINID

-308 GEGGITSDISITGKD
+308 GGDESGSDQNMPTIEGTSFNKV
-323 LGGSPFDI
+323 PFDI
-331 DQTQT
+331 DNDRLT
-336 ITGATTLIVGIEVPA
+336 ISGAAEL
-351 GIQNLKVTISS
+351 QVTI
-362 DNEDFG
+362 
-368 SIGASFGTFD
+368 GAPNGIANLFVEIISETLDVSEVGLPKSFD
-378 LANPGDKESMI
+378 LAYPGENSDALSGLGFPVGDKVI
-389 AELGL
+389 GQ
-394 PYGTAVKDKTE
+394 TE
-405 LDFDISTFTSL
+405 VLFDISNFTILLPTFKGNHDFKIRVVDSKGLEET
-416 LIPFDG
+416 
-422 THTFNIAVT
+422 
-431 DNQGKTES
+431 KTLKLKVEE
-439 KSLVINVPKK
+439 

>member
-1 MILFLITNKNKA
+1 
-13 YNMKNIFLICF
+13 MKNIFLICF

-39 KMETGATDVTGQ
+39 KMEIGATDVTGQ

-73 AGVDVSNFLLTIKN
+73 TGVDVSNFLLTIKN

-172 GEDVVTTVTIKEKT
+172 GEDVVTTVTIKENT
-186 RDMIKEYSLDIPSS
+186 QDDMIKEYSLDIPSS

-257 NSEGGNLNIAINID
+257 NSVGGNLNIAINVD

-308 GEGGITSDISITGKD
+308 SDGDGEGGITSDINITGKK
-323 LGGSPFDI
+323 LGDSSFDI

-336 ITGATTLIVGIEVPA
+336 ITGDTTLIVGIEAPA

-362 DNEDFG
+362 DNGDFG

-422 THTFNIAVT
+422 THTFNIVVT

>member
-1 MILFLITNKNKA
+1 
-13 YNMKNIFLICF
+13 MKNIFLICL
-24 TLMVVLFTFSACHSE
+24 TLMAVLFTFSACHSE
-39 KMETGATDVTGQ
+39 KMETGTTDVTGQ

-92 VEQYTYSEMPEI
+92 VEQYIYSEMPEI

-172 GEDVVTTVTIKEKT
+172 GEDVVTNVKIG
-186 RDMIKEYSLDIPSS
+186 DNSLDIPSS
-200 ETRKAYLIAPASVS
+200 ETRKAYLIAPASAGS
-214 PMDITLKG
+214 MDITLKG
-222 TIDGEFVTEVNR
+222 TIDGESVTEVKR
-234 VDEVQAGQYNIIKYT
+234 VDNVQAGQYNIIKYV
-249 LSPVDDGN
+249 LNSVDDGT
-257 NSEGGNLNIAINID
+257 NSNVGGNLNIAINID

-308 GEGGITSDISITGKD
+308 SDGDGEGGITSDINITGKK
-323 LGGSPFDI
+323 LGDSSFDI

-336 ITGATTLIVGIEVPA
+336 ITGATTLIVGIEAPA
-351 GIQNLKVTISS
+351 GIQNLKVKITSAGN
-362 DNEDFG
+362 DDFNG
-368 SIGASFGTFD
+368 IGEGLGEFD
-378 LANPGDKESMI
+378 LAHSDSMNENAQAMI
-389 AELGL
+389 PVLGL
-394 PYGTAVKDKTE
+394 PIDDAVLNQTN
-405 LDFDISTFTSL
+405 LDFNISKFTSML
-416 LIPFDG
+416 SGFKG
-422 THTFNIAVT
+422 THTFKITVT

-439 KSLVINVPKK
+439 KSLVINVPE

>member
-1 MILFLITNKNKA
+1 
-13 YNMKNIFLICF
+13 MKNIFLICF

-172 GEDVVTTVTIKEKT
+172 GEDVVTTVKIG
-186 RDMIKEYSLDIPSS
+186 DNSLDIPSS
-200 ETRKAYLIAPASVS
+200 ETRKAYLIAPASAGS
-214 PMDITLKG
+214 MDITLKG
-222 TIDGEFVTEVNR
+222 TIDGESVTEVKR
-234 VDEVQAGQYNIIKYT
+234 VENVQAGQYNIIKYV
-249 LSPVDDGN
+249 LSSVDDGN
-257 NSEGGNLNIAINID
+257 NSVGGNLNIAINID

-308 GEGGITSDISITGKD
+308 GGDESGSDQNMPTIEGTRFNKV
-323 LGGSPFDI
+323 PFDI
-331 DQTQT
+331 DNDRLT
-336 ITGATTLIVGIEVPA
+336 ISGAAEL
-351 GIQNLKVTISS
+351 QVTI
-362 DNEDFG
+362 
-368 SIGASFGTFD
+368 GAPNGIANLFVEIISETLDVSEVGLPKSFD
-378 LANPGDKESMI
+378 LAYPGENSDALSGLGFPVGDKVI
-389 AELGL
+389 GQ
-394 PYGTAVKDKTE
+394 TE
-405 LDFDISTFTSL
+405 VPFDISNFTIL
-416 LIPFDG
+416 LPIFKGNHDFKIRVVDSKG
-422 THTFNIAVT
+422 LEET
-431 DNQGKTES
+431 KTLKLKVEE
-439 KSLVINVPKK
+439 

>member
-1 MILFLITNKNKA
+1 
-13 YNMKNIFLICF
+13 MKNIFLICL
-24 TLMVVLFTFSACHSE
+24 TLMAVLFTFSACHSE

-172 GEDVVTTVTIKEKT
+172 GEDVVTTVKIG
-186 RDMIKEYSLDIPSS
+186 DNSLDIPSS
-200 ETRKAYLIAPASVS
+200 ETRKAYLIAPASAGS
-214 PMDITLKG
+214 MDITLKG
-222 TIDGEFVTEVNR
+222 TIDGESVTEVKR
-234 VDEVQAGQYNIIKYT
+234 VENVQAGQYNIIKYV

-257 NSEGGNLNIAINID
+257 NSVGGNLNIAINID

-308 GEGGITSDISITGKD
+308 GGDESGSEQNMPTIVGTDFNGKTFDISKDVLTVTKGQSVSLSVTLLAPNKMAHVYVTIDSETLTEDVLVGVNLAKNFDLAEPGDLEAGLKGLGFPTGTDVIGKEEI
-323 LGGSPFDI
+323 PFDI
-331 DQTQT
+331 TQ
-336 ITGATTLIVGIEVPA
+336 
-351 GIQNLKVTISS
+351 
-362 DNEDFG
+362 
-368 SIGASFGTFD
+368 
-378 LANPGDKESMI
+378 
-389 AELGL
+389 
-394 PYGTAVKDKTE
+394 
-405 LDFDISTFTSL
+405 FTSL
-416 LIPFDG
+416 LGIYGAANHNFIIRVVDQQG
-422 THTFNIAVT
+422 LEVT
-431 DNQGKTES
+431 ETLK
-439 KSLVINVPKK
+439 IKKLF